1 MYAVVRLRGG
11 VKTRQDIRDTLQ
23 MLNLDRINHC
33 VLVPE
38 TDNYQGMIRKA
49 KDYIA
54 WGNINPE
61 TLALILKNRGK
72 LEGRKALTE
81 EYLSKNT
88 KFKSFDELAKAIC
101 EGKASIQDV
110 PKLKP
115 VFRLHPARKGLRGT
129 KRNTLEGGDLGFHG
143 AEINFLINKMR

>member
-1 MYAVVRLRGG
+1 MYALVRLRGG
-11 VKTRQDIRDTLQ
+11 VKTRQDIRDTLE
-23 MLNLDRINHC
+23 MLKLDRINHC

-38 TDNYQGMIRKA
+38 TPNFQGMIRKA

-88 KFKSFDELAKAIC
+88 KFKSIDELAKAIC
-101 EGKASIQDV
+101 EGKASINDV

-129 KRNTLEGGDLGFHG
+129 KRNTLEGGSLGFHG
-143 AEINFLINKMR
+143 AEINSLINKMR

>member
-1 MYAVVRLRGG
+1 MYAAVRLRGG
-11 VKTRQDIRDTLQ
+11 VKTRQDIKDTLS
-23 MLNLDRINHC
+23 MLRLDRINHC
-33 VLVPE
+33 VLIPD
-38 TDNYQGMIRKA
+38 TPNYLGMIHKA

-54 WGNINPE
+54 WGIINPE

-72 LEGRKALTE
+72 LEGKDDLTE
-81 EYLSKNT
+81 EYLKENT
-88 KFKSFDELAKAIC
+88 KFKSIDELAKAIC
-101 EGKASIQDV
+101 EGKASVEDV

-129 KRNTLEGGDLGFHG
+129 KRNFIEGGDLGFHG